1 MSDELRMPTV
11 LELAS
16 ITVEDVNKFL
26 FEKIKD
32 ASCPACAERSWS
44 VIHDQTQLLSLIG
57 MPTNGG
63 FSIPPPSIPV
73 IATVCV
79 NCGYA
84 RMHVLG
90 VIFQWK
96 INQPVAQ

>member
-1 MSDELRMPTV
+1 MSDELRVPTIS
-11 LELAS
+11 ELAS
-16 ITVEDVNKFL
+16 ITIAEVDKFL
-26 FEKIKD
+26 SEKIKD
-32 ASCPACAERSWS
+32 AACPTCREKAWS
-44 VIHDQTQLLSLIG
+44 IIHDQSQLLSLIG

-96 INQPVAQ
+96 LDQAVAQ

>member
-1 MSDELRMPTV
+1 MSDELRVPTISD
-11 LELAS
+11 LAS
-16 ITVEDVNKFL
+16 ITIEDVNKFL
-26 FEKIKD
+26 SEKIKD
-32 ASCPACAERSWS
+32 ASCPACTERSWS

-57 MPTNGG
+57 MPTNGS
-63 FSIPPPSIPV
+63 FSVPPPAIPV

-84 RMHVLG
+84 RVHVLG

-96 INQPVAQ
+96 LDQSVAQ